1 VTNKELYSDL
11 YREREKKKTL
21 LNEIE
26 KLDKNPANTDLAK
39 TIRAKITELDLKLSE
54 IDEKLTQEE
63 KREKRKQG
71 NSYIE

>member
-1 VTNKELYSDL
+1 MTNKELYSDL

-54 IDEKLTQEE
+54 IDVKLTQEE

>member
-1 VTNKELYSDL
+1 MTNKELYSDL